1 MKKFCA
7 LVFCTLLNASFFV
20 FGWHLILSGYS
31 SVFLFYIAPVLSAAT
46 FLFLSRLFYRLI
58 RLDRTGLWL
67 TMNIMGE
74 YMGWVG
80 LSYLTE
86 RTPEMLKNLLGF
98 MRVVLTRFAV
108 FAVIWVAIW
117 AASLLLHKLK
127 EQGVNCPRLLLRGAG
142 VLLCLLSVGALGFS
156 YHLQQLPAGAG
167 MGTAL
172 LLVSGLYLAVY
183 VAFQLHGRE
192 KRRIALE
199 EHSEWRKAE

>member
-20 FGWHLILSGYS
+20 LGWYLILNGYS
-31 SVFLFYIAPVLSAAT
+31 SVFLFYIAPILSAAS
-46 FLFLSRLFYRLI
+46 FLLLSRLFYRLI

-80 LSYLTE
+80 LSYLAK

-98 MRVVLTRFAV
+98 MQVVLRRFAV
-108 FAVIWVAIW
+108 FAVIWVVIW
-117 AASLLLHKLK
+117 SASNLLHKLK
-127 EQGVNCPRLLLRGAG
+127 EQGVNCPRLLLKAAG
-142 VLLCLLSVGALGFS
+142 LLLCALSAGMIGFS
-156 YHLQQLPAGAG
+156 YYLQQLPVHSGK
-167 MGTAL
+167 GTVL
-172 LLVSGLYLAVY
+172 LLISGLYLAAY
-183 VAFQLHGRE
+183 GAFQLHGRE

-199 EHSEWRKAE
+199 EYSEWRKTQ

>member
-7 LVFCTLLNASFFV
+7 LVFCTLLNASLFV

-31 SVFLFYIAPVLSAAT
+31 SVFLFYISPVLSAAA
-46 FLFLSRLFYRLI
+46 FLLLSRLFYRLI

-108 FAVIWVAIW
+108 FAAIWIAIW

-127 EQGVNCPRLLLRGAG
+127 EQGVNCPRLLFKGRGNAF
-142 VLLCLLSVGALGFS
+142 VPSVGWGSRLFLPFAAASRRCRNGDHSTAGIGFVPGR
-156 YHLQQLPAGAG
+156 LCGVPAARQGKEENRP
-167 MGTAL
+167 
-172 LLVSGLYLAVY
+172 
-183 VAFQLHGRE
+183 GRTQ
-192 KRRIALE
+192 
-199 EHSEWRKAE
+199 